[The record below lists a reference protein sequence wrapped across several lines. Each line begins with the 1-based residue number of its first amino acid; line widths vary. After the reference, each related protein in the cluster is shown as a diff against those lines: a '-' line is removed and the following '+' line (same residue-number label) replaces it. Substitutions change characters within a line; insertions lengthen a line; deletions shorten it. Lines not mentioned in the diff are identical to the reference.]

1 MERKKSNLRFP
12 FYYRDFIVTYMGVFG
27 MDKELFERINR
38 LGYELGKEMR
48 GTNLENFV
56 WEIHRARG
64 AEQFYSSLVELQAKL
79 KTSIDLRP
87 INEYE
92 KGWKEAKAILLNG
105 MLNAIYGGKRNE

>member
-1 MERKKSNLRFP
+1 
-12 FYYRDFIVTYMGVFG
+12 

-56 WEIHRARG
+56 WDIHRARG
-64 AEQFYSSLVELQAKL
+64 AEQFYTSLVELQAKL

-92 KGWKEAKAILLNG
+92 KGWREAKAILLNG